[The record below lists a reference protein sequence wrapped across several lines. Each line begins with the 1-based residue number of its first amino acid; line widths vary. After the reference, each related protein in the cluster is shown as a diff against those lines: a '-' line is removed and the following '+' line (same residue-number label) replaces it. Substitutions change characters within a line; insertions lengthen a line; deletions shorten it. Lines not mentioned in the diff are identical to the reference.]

1 MCSKS
6 CADFKNDAATGG
18 VVYDFNA
25 RKFVKKNGE
34 TVAPPGRSGYDGG
47 RSRDTDDGRSRDT
60 YTRRR

>member
-1 MCSKS
+1 M
-6 CADFKNDAATGG
+6 
-18 VVYDFNA
+18 YDFNA